1 MEENN
6 QDLNSVGM
14 EEQTPV
20 TPEMPAEA
28 APVEP
33 VAPEVAP
40 AMPEATPVEAT
51 PAVPEMPAE
60 AAPVEP
66 AVPEVA
72 PAMPEATPVEATPA
86 VPEMPAEAA
95 PVEPAVPEVAPAMP
109 EATPVE
115 ATPAAPEMPA
125 EAAPVEPVA
134 PAVAPAMPVAP
145 AAEEVAPVEV
155 ATLPVVDPVPAVE
168 SMPEGPAAPAPEVPV
183 DTTPGT
189 PEIVTAEPTPAG
201 YEEPVEKKGK
211 GGTIILVLLLLAAIG
226 AAVYFF
232 LIKGKDEPK
241 PTPTPTPTPSVTVR
255 PAKYF
260 KSGASTAEIV
270 LYEDD
275 NTFVFLKDETTY
287 TGSYVFENN
296 QYTLT
301 VGNVYLSGTCNAS
314 DGTTVTLLVDEEGNI
329 YGQDGLVQDV
339 KMNTSTS
346 DSATTVSNFQ
356 PTSCEPAPT
365 EEPNETVE
373 EPNETT
379 EEPNETAAT
388 VEVESV
394 TLDKT
399 ENELLVGKNFKL
411 VATVTPDNAT
421 DKKVTWSTSNKKIA
435 TVKDGKVTAVKAGT
449 ATITATTSNGKK
461 AECVVT
467 VKEEEKQEEQQAFA
481 NCPYKEDGD
490 DVRKENGDLGDYNRF
505 KKDLNDIG
513 KKTGIA
519 SAKQCKT
526 LAEIIADIKAAVKA
540 EAEKC
545 WPEELVTKA
554 VESAECKL
562 TPECDKT
569 SKYGGEAIFEK
580 SKENSIVSIWTE
592 TQNCP
597 KTDADYHL

>member
-33 VAPEVAP
+33 VVPEVEA
-40 AMPEATPVEAT
+40 AMPEAT
-51 PAVPEMPAE
+51 
-60 AAPVEP
+60 
-66 AVPEVA
+66 
-72 PAMPEATPVEATPA
+72 
-86 VPEMPAEAA
+86 
-95 PVEPAVPEVAPAMP
+95 
-109 EATPVE
+109 
-115 ATPAAPEMPA
+115 
-125 EAAPVEPVA
+125 PVEPVA
-134 PAVAPAMPVAP
+134 PAVAPAMPEAP
-145 AAEEVAPVEV
+145 ASEEVAPVEV

-168 SMPEGPAAPAPEVPV
+168 SMPEEPAAPAPEVPV

-232 LIKGKDEPK
+232 LIKGKDEPE

-260 KSGASTAEIV
+260 KSDASTAEIV

-296 QYTLT
+296 QYILT
-301 VGNVYLSGTCNAS
+301 VGNVYLSGACNVS
-314 DGTTVTLLVDEEGNI
+314 DGATLTLLVDEEGNI

-356 PTSCEPAPT
+356 PTSCEPTPT

-467 VKEEEKQEEQQAFA
+467 VKEEPQEEQQEQQAYK
-481 NCPYKEDGD
+481 NCPYEGD
-490 DVRKENGDLGDYNRF
+490 DVRKEDGDGDYNRF
-505 KKDLNDIG
+505 KKDLNKVGQSIG
-513 KKTGIA
+513 TA
-519 SAKQCKT
+519 SAQQCKS
-526 LAEIIADIKAAVKA
+526 LADIISDVKAAVKA

-562 TPECDKT
+562 TPGCDKS
-569 SKYGGEAIFEK
+569 SKYGSEAKFEE
-580 SKENSIVSIWTE
+580 SKKTSVVSIWTD
-592 TQNCP
+592 TQWNCP